1 MYIDNKNL
9 QVRVEITQ
17 TLIRIVDLYNISD
30 NPNVNKMRGIILI
43 FFKFNLLIFF
53 IFKSS
58 LFKRIKLL
66 KIK

>member
-30 NPNVNKMRGIILI
+30 NPNVKKFILSEKKGQKLKSESFQQTCNK
-43 FFKFNLLIFF
+43 K
-53 IFKSS
+53 
-58 LFKRIKLL
+58 
-66 KIK
+66 

>member
-43 FFKFNLLIFF
+43 FFKFYLLIN
-53 IFKSS
+53 
-58 LFKRIKLL
+58 
-66 KIK
+66 